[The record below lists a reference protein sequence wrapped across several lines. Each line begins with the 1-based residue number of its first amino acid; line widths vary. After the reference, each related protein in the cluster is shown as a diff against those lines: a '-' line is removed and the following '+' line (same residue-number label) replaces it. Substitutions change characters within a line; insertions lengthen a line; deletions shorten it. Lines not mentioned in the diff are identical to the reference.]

1 MEDSIR
7 LVQDAIGYALEA
19 GARKVRVTLNRS
31 VENLVATL
39 NGEIDK
45 VTHCEDR
52 SLSFAIFADGRY
64 GSFSTDK
71 LDTRSLKTFLEKAVG
86 IVKMMAPDECRNLPS
101 PERCCTSATT
111 GNELDLIDATFEDI
125 SPEMRRRI
133 ALDAAIFGKI
143 GEEGFKL
150 ISEEGEYSD
159 SRYQTVIM
167 DSQGLKCLHTEDNFD
182 YGVEVTIEAD
192 GDKYSGW
199 WWNSSSRLLGLNAA
213 ECGREAVR
221 RAASQ
226 IGSSPIKSVR
236 TNMVIDSDVASKV
249 VSPIL
254 NALNAYSIQQ
264 NNSFLND
271 SLGKSRFGEGLTII
285 DLPHIP
291 GQTCSKLFD
300 SEGVATYEAPIIE
313 KGVVRQYF
321 VNSYMSAKLG
331 IAPTVEDATRPKV
344 MPWPEKGL
352 TRQDI
357 LARCSEG
364 ILVTEFN
371 GGNSNSSTGDFSY
384 GVEGFEF
391 RNGRIVRPVSGMLVT
406 GNFITLWNKL
416 IAAGDDARPCM
427 SKLIPTLA
435 FADVDFSG

>member
-111 GNELDLIDATFEDI
+111 GNELDLTDATFEDI

-133 ALDAAIFGKI
+133 ALDAAIFGKV

-271 SLGKSRFGEGLTII
+271 SLGKAIFGEGLTII

-406 GNFITLWNKL
+406 GNFITLWNRL

>member
-111 GNELDLIDATFEDI
+111 GNELDLTDTTFEDI

-133 ALDAAIFGKI
+133 ALDAAIFGKV

-221 RAASQ
+221 RAAFQ

-271 SLGKSRFGEGLTII
+271 SLGKAIFGEGLTII

-406 GNFITLWNKL
+406 GNFITLWNRL

>member
-111 GNELDLIDATFEDI
+111 GNELDLTDATFEDI

-133 ALDAAIFGKI
+133 ALDAAIFGKV

-226 IGSSPIKSVR
+226 IGSSPTKSVR

-254 NALNAYSIQQ
+254 HALNAYSIQQ

-271 SLGKSRFGEGLTII
+271 SLGKAIFGEGLTII

-300 SEGVATYEAPIIE
+300 SEGVATYESPIIE

-406 GNFITLWNKL
+406 GNFITLWNRL

>member
-71 LDTRSLKTFLEKAVG
+71 LDTRSLRTFLEKAVG

-111 GNELDLIDATFEDI
+111 GNELDLTDATFEDI

-133 ALDAAIFGKI
+133 ALDAAIFGKV

-236 TNMVIDSDVASKV
+236 TNMVIDNDVASKV